1 MTHERVDEVPVP
13 PLFWRLVDDA
23 GLFPPAELA
32 MGAALR
38 RHLEDAGSGSPVLSG
53 RFVCPAARLE
63 ELRRELGE
71 QDHLELSL
79 IVSPLSSEQVAAA
92 CGAVDRD
99 PRLELVGI
107 EGPLA
112 GSLPE
117 VPEGLPLFVELPA
130 TGGWGPGVEEVT
142 AAGRHVKVRCGGL
155 RPELFPTP
163 PELGA
168 FVHACSE
175 RGVAFKA
182 TAGLHHAVR
191 HEDPATGF
199 RHHGFVN
206 LAVAAVRAVA
216 GASLEEVVSAL
227 GNEEAA
233 SLADEAVATP
243 PGLAGRARRLFV
255 SYGSCSTS
263 EPVEDL
269 LRLGLLAC
277 AEPGSSR

>member
-1 MTHERVDEVPVP
+1 MTHERVDEPLVPL
-13 PLFWRLVDDA
+13 LFSRLVDDA
-23 GLFPPAELA
+23 GLFPPEELA

-38 RHLEDAGSGSPVLSG
+38 RHLEDAETGNPVLSG
-53 RFVCPAARLE
+53 RFVCPAARLG
-63 ELRRELGE
+63 ELRRELGDE
-71 QDHLELSL
+71 DGLELSL

-92 CGAVDRD
+92 CAAVGDD

-107 EGPLA
+107 EGPFA

-117 VPEGLPLFVELPA
+117 VPEGLPLFVELPVA
-130 TGGWGPGVEEVT
+130 GGWEPGLEQV
-142 AAGRHVKVRCGGL
+142 ADASRHVKIRCGGL
-155 RPELFPTP
+155 RAELFPTP
-163 PELGA
+163 SELA
-168 FVHACSE
+168 ALVHACSD

-206 LAVAAVRAVA
+206 LAVAAARAVA
-216 GASLEEVVSAL
+216 GASVGEVASAL
-227 GNEEAA
+227 ENEKAA
-233 SLADEAVATP
+233 SLAGEAAAVS

-269 LRLGLLAC
+269 LRLGLLVP
-277 AEPGSSR
+277 AEPGSRP